1 MAQPQSTTNVNH
13 ETRFYHNYD
22 GSMKFYKYDTELYAP
37 TFPLEWA
44 KNHFPETGPECCKMC
59 KTFGFWNG
67 VFVGYCAKCA
77 EQYKGKRGNGF
88 IFYGEEK
95 TNKKNENSAFF
106 TYLKDV
112 DFDKIGDKNSFDSA
126 AVIAEIN
133 SYEPECKEEYEW
145 TVEGNGYGSN
155 YDGGYDSF

>member
-1 MAQPQSTTNVNH
+1 MAQPTTYVNH
-13 ETRFYHNYD
+13 ETSFYHNYN
-22 GSMKFYKYDTELYAP
+22 GTMKYYKYDAELYAP

-44 KNHFPETGPECCKMC
+44 KNHLAGTGPECCKMC
-59 KTFGFWNG
+59 KTFGLWNG
-67 VFVGYCAKCA
+67 VFIGYCAKCA
-77 EQYKGKRGNGF
+77 EHYKGKRGNGF

-95 TNKKNENSAFF
+95 TNEKNTNSAFS

-112 DFDKIGDKNSFDSA
+112 DFYEIGDKNLFDSSS
-126 AVIAEIN
+126 IIEELS
-133 SYEPECKEEYEW
+133 SYEPEYKEEYEW